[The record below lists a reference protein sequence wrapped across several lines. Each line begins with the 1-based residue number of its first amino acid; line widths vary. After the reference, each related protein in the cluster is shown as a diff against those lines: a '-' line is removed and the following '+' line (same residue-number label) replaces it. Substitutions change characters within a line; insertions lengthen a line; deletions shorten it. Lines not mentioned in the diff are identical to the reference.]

1 MGYFLIDGLWEAWY
15 KSLKVRPH
23 IRIKTAE
30 ALWASSTRSYPSLRG
45 TDQTDRWIDLW
56 RESLIVAGLQVV
68 TGFTGVCPNYSL
80 VSYLSSYSGAIAVT
94 SGYAQA
100 IEIRLLM
107 AVGFGVF
114 AKKMSERAFHCSFGL
129 PQQLCRD

>member
-30 ALWASSTRSYPSLRG
+30 ALWASSTRSCPSLRG

-68 TGFTGVCPNYSL
+68 QGLQVFVRTIASL
-80 VSYLSSYSGAIAVT
+80 AT
-94 SGYAQA
+94 FHHT
-100 IEIRLLM
+100 
-107 AVGFGVF
+107 VGQ
-114 AKKMSERAFHCSFGL
+114 SR
-129 PQQLCRD
+129 